1 MNMISVI
8 GIIQLVS
15 LSTSFFPFRSDSVH
29 KNQDL
34 EFDRNKERFQFL
46 KV

>member
-1 MNMISVI
+1 MLNSSVD
-8 GIIQLVS
+8 VTFS
-15 LSTSFFPFRSDSVH
+15 LLFRSDSLQ

-46 KV
+46 KVRF